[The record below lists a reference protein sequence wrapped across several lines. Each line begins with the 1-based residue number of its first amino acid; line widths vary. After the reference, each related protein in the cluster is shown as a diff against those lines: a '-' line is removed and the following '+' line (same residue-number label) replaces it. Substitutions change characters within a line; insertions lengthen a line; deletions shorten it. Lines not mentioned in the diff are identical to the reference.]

1 MKRISLLFVL
11 LILLIA
17 GCKEAPKQQEK
28 EQKPLIL
35 TSIYPYELL
44 VKQLVGDAIEV
55 RSLIPPTASVHSY
68 SPQPSDLSDLHR
80 ADLIITNGLGLEAM
94 IEQNLSTLKD
104 KHLVCAKLLQDNI
117 ALDSLSQV
125 RDHLIQ
131 QHEDEHEDEQPEH
144 VHIGADPHLWTSV
157 QMMIKLSTKIK
168 NELVERFSD
177 YAPLITH
184 NYEAMQL
191 ELKEA
196 NERIIRERA
205 ELQNPALVTYHNS
218 FHYFTRDYNIE
229 YLGWVQSSP
238 GKEPSARELT
248 ALGSKIRS
256 HGVKAIF
263 IEPQQNPKS
272 AQVLAKEYG
281 LKLYTLDPIG
291 SSMKVRTI
299 AELILTN
306 WTAMKQDFE

>member
-1 MKRISLLFVL
+1 MKRISLLFAL
-11 LILLIA
+11 FILICA
-17 GCKEAPKQQEK
+17 GCDKAPKQQEK
-28 EQKPLIL
+28 ELRPLIL

-68 SPQPSDLSDLHR
+68 SPQPSDLSDLHK

-94 IEQNLSTLKD
+94 LAQNLSTLKD
-104 KHLVCAKLLQDNI
+104 RHLVCAELIYDSI
-117 ALDSLSQV
+117 ALDSLNQV
-125 RDHLIQ
+125 RDNLMH
-131 QHEDEHEDEQPEH
+131 QHETGEDEHGH
-144 VHIGADPHLWTSV
+144 AGTDPHLWTSV
-157 QMMIKLSTKIK
+157 QLMSKLSTKLK
-168 NELVERFSD
+168 NELVIRFSD

-184 NYEAMQL
+184 NYEAMQE
-191 ELKEA
+191 ELKKADEK
-196 NERIIRERA
+196 IKRERA
-205 ELQNPALVTYHNS
+205 GLQEPALVTYHNS
-218 FHYFTRDYNIE
+218 FHYFTRDYGIE

-248 ALGSKIRS
+248 KLGSKIRE

-281 LKLYTLDPIG
+281 LQLYTLDPIG
-291 SSMKVRTI
+291 STLKVKTI
-299 AELILTN
+299 AELILAN
-306 WTAMKQDFE
+306 WAAMKQAF

>member
-1 MKRISLLFVL
+1 MKKIALFIAL
-11 LILLIA
+11 LIIFGA
-17 GCKEAPKQQEK
+17 GCKQAPKQQEQ

-44 VKQLVGDAIEV
+44 VKQLVGDAIQV

-68 SPQPSDLSDLHR
+68 SPQPSDLSDLHK

-94 IEQNLSTLKD
+94 IEQNLSIMKD
-104 KHLVCAKLLQDNI
+104 KHLVCAELLYDSI
-117 ALDSLSQV
+117 ALDSLNQV
-125 RDHLIQ
+125 RDNLMH
-131 QHEDEHEDEQPEH
+131 QHETEEEHHE
-144 VHIGADPHLWTSV
+144 HIGADPHLWTSI
-157 QMMIKLSTKIK
+157 QMMSKLSTKIK
-168 NELVERFSD
+168 NELVTRFTD
-177 YAPLITH
+177 YAPLINH
-184 NYEAMQL
+184 NYELMQA
-191 ELKEA
+191 ELKQADEQ
-196 NERIIRERA
+196 IKRERA
-205 ELQNPALVTYHNS
+205 ELQQPALVTYHNS
-218 FHYFTRDYNIE
+218 FHYFTRDYDIE

-248 ALGSKIRS
+248 KLGGKIRA

-291 SSMKVRTI
+291 ASLKVKTI
-299 AELILTN
+299 AELILAN
-306 WTAMKQDFE
+306 WAAMKQAF